1 MYQEV
6 APGQLEDDPV
16 GRNIK
21 HMSGMKQTTGEAIY
35 IDDMPKLHSKLMKI
49 TYDNNNIY
57 IYVTRG
63 VAEGN
68 SILRGMIFLLLL
80 TNPCVIYFITPNK
93 NTEMI

>member
-35 IDDMPKLHSKLMKI
+35 IDDMPKLHSKLIEI
-49 TYDNNNIY
+49 TYDDDNISCNFQSTFVY
-57 IYVTRG
+57 MHNVLDI
-63 VAEGN
+63 E
-68 SILRGMIFLLLL
+68 
-80 TNPCVIYFITPNK
+80 
-93 NTEMI
+93 